1 MGAPAQWDFGVT
13 HLGVIVGATGGI
25 GSACARQLVNT
36 ADHIVLT
43 GRHKERLGALSRELR
58 VGTTGVQADISRTED
73 RELIVRTV
81 SATGLPIGW
90 LVFASG
96 APLRGPIDALD
107 VADIESA
114 IAVNLAGPALLLR
127 MLLDLTWEPLASVV
141 LIGSI
146 SASRSL
152 PRRSV
157 YGGTKAGVEHLF
169 RAAAADLAPRG
180 IRINVVAP
188 GVVDTAFLGEDRS
201 TLDAWIDDHVPMR
214 RIGDP
219 AEVAGLVKYLVTDAP
234 RYLTGARFAVDGGAE
249 TVA

>member
-1 MGAPAQWDFGVT
+1 MT
-13 HLGVIVGATGGI
+13 HLGIIVGATGGI
-25 GSACARQLVNT
+25 GSACARQLVDT

-43 GRHKERLGALSRELR
+43 GRHAGRLADLRRELG
-58 VGTTGVQADISRTED
+58 VTTTGVQADISRAEH
-73 RELIVRTV
+73 RELIVRSV

-90 LVFASG
+90 FVVASG
-96 APLRGPIDALD
+96 APLRGPIDTLP

-114 IAVNLAGPALLLR
+114 IAVNLTGPTLLLR
-127 MLLDLTWEPLASVV
+127 MLLELAWAPVASVV

-157 YGGTKAGVEHLF
+157 YGGTKAGIEHLF

-180 IRINVVAP
+180 IRVNVVAP
-188 GVVDTAFLGEDRS
+188 GVVDTAFLGDDRS
-201 TLDAWIDDHVPMR
+201 SLDEWIEDHVPMR

-219 AEVAGLVKYLVTDAP
+219 AEVAGLVKYLVADAP
-234 RYLTGARFAVDGGAE
+234 PYLTGARLAVDGGAE